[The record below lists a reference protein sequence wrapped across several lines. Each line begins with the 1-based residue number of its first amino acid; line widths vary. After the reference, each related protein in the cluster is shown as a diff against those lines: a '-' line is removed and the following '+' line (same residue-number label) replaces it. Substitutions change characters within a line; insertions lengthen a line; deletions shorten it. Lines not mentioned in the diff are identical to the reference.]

1 VKLVNQTKMEQKQ
14 TTPPV
19 DKRDEAFH
27 ALREI
32 ILDAPTDAEYKIKL
46 LNALGIYIKTL
57 T

>member
-1 VKLVNQTKMEQKQ
+1 MEQKQ

-19 DKRDEAFH
+19 DERDEAFQ
-27 ALREI
+27 ALREL
-32 ILDAPTDAEYKIKL
+32 ILDAPTDAEYRIKL

>member
-1 VKLVNQTKMEQKQ
+1 MEQEQ

-19 DKRDEAFH
+19 DERDEAFQ
-27 ALREI
+27 ALREL

>member
-1 VKLVNQTKMEQKQ
+1 MEQKQ